1 MSGNRPSHVKHPSVL
16 QFFPGTLYFVFS
28 PPSQIS
34 RNWQG
39 CYEIKRSHIIH
50 DAGIKDLTLQVEG
63 VEQYGCTT
71 ENILRVLQGQRICT
85 LFHRDAHLWEPTK
98 EVGACEMAVAARDS
112 LERLQVSNLAKS
124 IRVLANMEDTCK
136 KELVYMF
143 SRFTAMYGVL
153 VKLNMRYYAD
163 NFSYVSL
170 YHYLN
175 QLVGFHNASTTQ
187 GCLGAC
193 RNRFSSPINGPSSP
207 CAVTKYPIW
216 VGCWMVQLKIA
227 PIGAYCNL

>member
-1 MSGNRPSHVKHPSVL
+1 MPCCLFAGSTGPVCWFWRMSGLIFARMSGNRPSHVKHPSVL

-124 IRVLANMEDTCK
+124 IRVLANMEDTWLFGRLPK
-136 KELVYMF
+136 
-143 SRFTAMYGVL
+143 
-153 VKLNMRYYAD
+153 
-163 NFSYVSL
+163 
-170 YHYLN
+170 
-175 QLVGFHNASTTQ
+175 Q
-187 GCLGAC
+187 
-193 RNRFSSPINGPSSP
+193 
-207 CAVTKYPIW
+207 
-216 VGCWMVQLKIA
+216 VQLAHQWALI
-227 PIGAYCNL
+227 PMCSDQVSHLGRLLDGAVENRPNWSIL